1 MWGSSKIPVKKNKI
15 PAPPGSQ
22 ASPKILKRKK
32 NHYTT
37 NPPACP
43 PPPRGQQPKKPWHKA
58 FAQGIS
64 ISTPKRSALAPKKP
78 WLSKSHEPKPLT
90 AGSISGNAYQGGN
103 RQTIPRI
110 RLRRI
115 LGFCAFAEKN
125 AVSLAKPGCKGALA
139 HKKPFLTK
147 SRASKPTNSA
157 YAEFGYRLPVPD
169 KET

>member
-1 MWGSSKIPVKKNKI
+1 MGEQQNPGKKNKI

-78 WLSKSHEPKPLT
+78 CLTKNPKPK
-90 AGSISGNAYQGGN
+90 
-103 RQTIPRI
+103 PRKKMPVSKAKTGKPPPEFGFAEFFSFCT
-110 RLRRI
+110 RL
-115 LGFCAFAEKN
+115 LVKQEFSDAKAETGKLSQNSASPNSLAFAH
-125 AVSLAKPGCKGALA
+125 GCW
-139 HKKPFLTK
+139 
-147 SRASKPTNSA
+147 
-157 YAEFGYRLPVPD
+157 
-169 KET
+169 

>member
-43 PPPRGQQPKKPWHKA
+43 PPPRGQQPKTPWHKA

-64 ISTPKRSALAPKKP
+64 ISTQKRSALEPKKP
-78 WLSKSHEPKPLT
+78 WLSKSPLPKQRKKCRFQIRKHSIGGPGVLWHLKSHTLPKAPSQSLRIPLWH
-90 AGSISGNAYQGGN
+90 
-103 RQTIPRI
+103 
-110 RLRRI
+110 L
-115 LGFCAFAEKN
+115 
-125 AVSLAKPGCKGALA
+125 
-139 HKKPFLTK
+139 K
-147 SRASKPTNSA
+147 SHTLPKATSQSP
-157 YAEFGYRLPVPD
+157 RLPVP
-169 KET
+169 KAETGVQSQNSASPNSGAFAHGCS